1 MLKKV
6 EKDIERL
13 LWWDSFPAA
22 AVSKSNKRGAHVKKI
37 ADGGNDA

>member
-13 LWWDSFPAA
+13 LWWDSFPA